1 VTEVLLPIA
10 LLAGGLAA
18 GVLVGT
24 VLGGVP
30 LFRSLPADRYV
41 EVHQF
46 LARRYEPFQP
56 ICLAVTFLADAVLVA
71 GVTAAIPRL
80 LFGLAVVL
88 TAAAMAVSLTRN
100 VPLKRWVLSLD
111 PRALPRDWNEHD
123 PRRTWAAW
131 NLVRTVLVVAA
142 LGLNAAAVGILLR
155 GAP

>member
-56 ICLAVTFLADAVLVA
+56 ICLAVTFLADAALAVA
-71 GVTAAIPRL
+71 VTAPVPRL
-80 LFGLAVVL
+80 LVGMAVVL
-88 TAAAMAVSLTRN
+88 TGAAMTISLTRN

-111 PRALPRDWNEHD
+111 PRALPSDWHEHD
-123 PRRTWAAW
+123 PRRTWATW
-131 NLVRTVLVVAA
+131 NLARTALVVAV
-142 LGLNAAAVGILLR
+142 LGLNAATAGILL